1 MRNEN
6 QHPEL
11 TDKEG
16 SFVNA
21 LVKHEKEIES
31 FYNKRDFNGLK
42 NAVYN
47 AVISANDKP
56 LDKKSQ
62 ATKRFIIHLNK
73 QRNCDGIITL
83 VWNARLKGDNLGV
96 L

>member
-1 MRNEN
+1 MRNE
-6 QHPEL
+6 HPEL
-11 TDKEG
+11 TNKEG
-16 SFVNA
+16 SFVSA
-21 LVKHEKEIES
+21 LVKHENEFNALYAK
-31 FYNKRDFNGLK
+31 KDFNGLK

-47 AVISANDKP
+47 AVMSVNDKP
-56 LDKKSQ
+56 LEKKSQ
-62 ATKRFIIHLNK
+62 ATKRFINYLNK

>member
-11 TDKEG
+11 TNKEG

-21 LVKHEKEIES
+21 LVKHEKEFEA
-31 FYNKRDFNGLK
+31 FYAKNDFAGLK

-56 LDKKSQ
+56 LEKKSQ
-62 ATKRFIIHLNK
+62 ATKRFIMSLNK
-73 QRNCDGIITL
+73 QRNCNGIITL